1 MRARQRNTRV
11 RSEPNQQPCP
21 VTARTKRPRHAQNG
35 ELGASRLQLG
45 YNPAD
50 KHGGALYDLT
60 LSPGRPTRTPSTA
73 PTHRARTT
81 NRVAAPFVLPA
92 GSSVGLGGERE
103 R

>member
-1 MRARQRNTRV
+1 VRARQRNTRV

-35 ELGASRLQLG
+35 ELGASRLQPG

-60 LSPGRPTRTPSTA
+60 LCVPVPLLPEGLHA
-73 PTHRARTT
+73 RA
-81 NRVAAPFVLPA
+81 
-92 GSSVGLGGERE
+92 GQ
-103 R
+103 